1 MRMLAFGHP
10 QGESLG
16 VEEAIGVGTCG
27 EAVRPLARAR
37 LNRSPPLKPLR
48 DNASMRWCRCTKH
61 RRAAKVAAIYL
72 GSLFSQ
78 VDCENASEFER
89 NASKVAL

>member
-1 MRMLAFGHP
+1 MLAFGHP
-10 QGESLG
+10 QGEPLG
-16 VEEAIGVGTCG
+16 VEEAIGVDTCG
-27 EAVRPLARAR
+27 EAVRALARAR
-37 LNRSPPLKPLR
+37 LNRFPLKPLR

-78 VDCENASEFER
+78 VDCEDADEFEEKCVE
-89 NASKVAL
+89 SCALMV